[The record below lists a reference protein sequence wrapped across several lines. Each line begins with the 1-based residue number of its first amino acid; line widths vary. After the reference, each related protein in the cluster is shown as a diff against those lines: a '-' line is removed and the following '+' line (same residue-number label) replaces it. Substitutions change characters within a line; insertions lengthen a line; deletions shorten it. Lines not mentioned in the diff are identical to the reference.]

1 MRLPV
6 LVVFISGLLLASA
19 PAHGGPCPDC
29 PPPALGDT
37 EQRPTVKQAIAATKK
52 LLKALRSKDQGKVAA
67 TLAIPFLYDLSG
79 RALDG
84 MGCYAGPSYVD
95 EAEAMPGRPACLM
108 KVLAKT
114 AKKLESRATKK
125 HVFSSLAALEHKQG
139 ALRSRSRDEIETLIN
154 HRFVYLEKGA
164 LTVVVAVRS
173 DGGVAVVDAV
183 IVEPPKDWVAPEPDV
198 AEQPASTKLDA
209 PKIKAGVGAVL
220 DAVLDCGKQAEA
232 VTGVVK
238 LKVKVSP
245 NGAVTEVTVT
255 QTPDTALGE
264 CAAKAM
270 KRARFD
276 PTEQGGSFSYP
287 FSF

>member
-1 MRLPV
+1 MRLLAVFLVTGLV
-6 LVVFISGLLLASA
+6 LA
-19 PAHGGPCPDC
+19 PGRAVAGGCPDC
-29 PPPALGDT
+29 PPPALGDS
-37 EQRPTVKQAIAATKK
+37 EQRPTVKAAIAVTKK
-52 LLKALRSKDQGKVAA
+52 LLKALRSKDQAKVTA

-84 MGCYAGPSYVD
+84 MGCYDGPSYVD
-95 EAEAMPGRPACLM
+95 EAEAMPGRPACLI

-114 AKKLESRATKK
+114 AKKLEGQASKK
-125 HVFSSLAALEHKQG
+125 NVFASLAALENKKG
-139 ALRSRSRDEIETLIN
+139 ALRSRSRGEIETLIN

-173 DGGVAVVDAV
+173 DGGVAVIDAV
-183 IVEPPKDWVAPEPDV
+183 IVDPPKHWVAPPEV
-198 AEQPASTKLDA
+198 AEQPASTALDA

-220 DAVLDCGKQAEA
+220 DAVLDCGKQATG

-245 NGAVTEVTVT
+245 NGAVTEVTVM
-255 QTPDTALGE
+255 QTPDAALGE

-270 KRARFD
+270 KRAKFD